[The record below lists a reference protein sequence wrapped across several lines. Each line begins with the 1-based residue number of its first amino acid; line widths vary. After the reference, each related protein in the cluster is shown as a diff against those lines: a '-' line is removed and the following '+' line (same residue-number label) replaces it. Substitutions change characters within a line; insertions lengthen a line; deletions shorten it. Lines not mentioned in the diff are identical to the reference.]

1 MPNLFS
7 ENRTKTKKIVLS
19 GIIGGLY
26 VVLSLL
32 TLPVA
37 SGAIQFRVSEGLT
50 LLPLFFIE
58 AVPGLFFGCMLSNI
72 ITGCMALDVILGS
85 VTTLL
90 ASILTYLVGK
100 MFKSHVLRISIGGFF
115 PVILNALFLPLIWLL
130 CYGAIE
136 YVYYLQV
143 LFLLISQSISIYA
156 IGTPIYLLLNKQIK
170 KENSL

>member
-1 MPNLFS
+1 MNLFRQ
-7 ENRTKTKKIVLS
+7 NRTKTQKIVLS

-100 MFKSHVLRISIGGFF
+100 MFKSHALRISIGGFF
-115 PVILNALFLPLIWLL
+115 PVILNALFLPLIWIL

-156 IGTPIYLLLNKQIK
+156 IGTPIYLMLNKQML
-170 KENSL
+170 KENK